1 MYEALFVAAETAG
14 DAETAALARRI
25 QAQEQ
30 ENTADKAWRVIAPSA
45 TQAHQAVRAHDESES
60 RTVVRRLSFSDI
72 R

>member
-30 ENTADKAWRVIAPSA
+30 EKRPT
-45 TQAHQAVRAHDESES
+45 
-60 RTVVRRLSFSDI
+60 RRGG
-72 R
+72 